1 MLDIDTR
8 VKLNQIIEG
17 QLPEFLRADFPLAE
31 DFLKT
36 YYLSQDAQGQA
47 GDILNNFD
55 QYLRV
60 DNYTPD
66 VVVGINT
73 LSSDIT
79 STSTEITLT
88 TTSTNLKPTS
98 AYPAEYGLLKIDDEI
113 ITYTSKTDTSFVGC
127 IRGFS
132 GITDYNVGVS
142 SYINSTNGNPLEF
155 KNTVAADH
163 KKDAVVTNLSALFLQ
178 EYYKK
183 LKKQFLPGF
192 ENVNFTDDLDVGNF
206 FKNAR
211 SFYQS
216 KGIEESIKI
225 LFRVLY
231 GVEPKVLD
239 LEERLIKPSGSEYI
253 RREVVVAEPISGDAG
268 NLIGQTIF
276 KSNDPA
282 TNAAVSEIE
291 PLTRDDKVYY
301 KISLFVG
308 FSDRDSIEGTF
319 TIPGKTK
326 VMEPCAVG
334 FSTITVDSTI
344 GFGHTGSV
352 VCGDNSIDYTSK
364 SINQFFGCSGITEA
378 ISTSSDI
385 RSDEVIVGYENGDT
399 TKKVELRITGVLSK
413 YKGLSDI
420 SLINEGESIFVKNV
434 GESIKNPEDPTYKE
448 IFANSWIYNTSSR
461 YQVESFNASTFVLGS
476 IIDKSSLKIND
487 TIDILERNSQTIVG
501 EAVISDVDTNNN
513 SVLLSGLFTLNPLK
527 EYDIRRKLKKATSS
541 GVELDQGDNSYVA
554 DILNVYVDDNN
565 DGYAASNS
573 LPSYLIPNTVVKR
586 SATISGAGSN
596 IVPDNIVDNNSSTII
611 KLNDPS
617 VFWSG
622 DSITYEASSTST
634 PLGGLE
640 DKGIYYVE
648 TGIDGDARNIALFLS
663 RTQIGDET
671 SRIRITQGNL
681 NDSHTL
687 TLTSHYNR
695 NLGASKILRK
705 FPLYQDLHLRG
716 NNSVPSRE
724 IGMLID
730 GVQIKTPI
738 SEDYIYYGSLSSIDV
753 FNSGTGYDVVNPPK
767 LSIQKSHNLGD
778 DALAEPIVTGSVEE
792 VFVDPHNFDIDKIVS
807 VKLTGGNGE
816 GCVLQPVVGNR
827 FRNLKFDS
835 RDIFFAGGV
844 SILDETIT
852 FQEDHNLTTGETV
865 YYSSNGNPEL
875 GIGAAYDT
883 TNTADGT
890 LANGAPYVIRVV
902 NSKTVTLYN
911 QYEDAV
917 GAIGINTIGFSTSTK
932 ASGIHHFRT
941 GSKKFLRGIKVTQS
955 GSGYTYKKL
964 NVNPS
969 GISTNHAKIDF
980 KNHGF
985 NDGDLIEY
993 SPTVGL
999 GTTVPQATDG
1009 LVASTGVTST
1019 TNFYHVLKLNDDSFR
1034 LADAGIGTNITDL
1047 NYSRNDY
1054 VGLGSTGT
1062 GYQTFSYPKI
1072 EVVVEATSSN
1082 NLTVDFTNL
1091 VTPIVTGS
1099 ITGTHVY
1106 ENGTEYGSD
1115 IVNLHKNPNI
1125 NIQSGKDAELSASV
1139 VDGKIAEV
1147 SVLNKGTQYFS
1158 LPKLV
1163 VEATGITTSGVIGNG
1178 AILKPVIK
1186 DGKLDKVVVI
1196 NPGIG
1201 YTSGLLNVY
1210 SESRGRNALLGG
1222 RISKYVINNVEQNED
1237 YYNLDSIGND
1247 LNLSVVGYHQNIA
1260 DTFGDVPSKHSPIIG
1275 WSYDGHPIYGP
1286 YGYSDSS
1293 KLGPQVGILS
1303 TGYALQPESKVGLRP
1318 DILKYPAGF
1327 FVNDWKYVG
1336 NGDLDRH
1343 NGRYCKTPEFP
1354 NGIYAYFAGV
1364 STSLQS
1370 NNLIPEYPYFIGDT
1384 YRSPF
1389 ISLNSTLSQDFD
1401 FNQSSLSRN
1410 TFPYK
1415 VSEKLANNDFIVE
1428 SNEFLRQLS
1437 TVESVTIGEVDELQ
1451 VLDGGRDYKVGDF
1464 TIFDNEGSNGS
1475 GLRGQV
1481 KSIVGIGISN
1491 ISTQIN
1497 KFENAVF
1504 VWEDENKVSAH
1515 YLPYIEVSDKDSVA
1529 VSGLTSSII
1538 GLTNN
1543 FSVGVTTDTIGLA
1556 KTMTSNSTVTG
1567 RVDDIYVNI
1576 IPDTISIG
1584 SSLRI
1589 DNNEIVR
1596 VLNKFNL
1603 GSILRVKR
1611 YGVGVAH
1618 TYSSKIDVLNSK
1630 IEIPVRVKQFESKVN
1645 DKVYFNGH
1653 QSVGMGVTIG
1663 GGISVDYTV
1672 GETTTPVPIP
1682 TRAIYLPDHPF
1693 KTGQKLIISKRGGA
1707 NSLLVG
1713 NFATSVGLFNL
1724 PDVTT
1729 DKFTVYAINKGQN
1742 YIGLVTSVG
1751 AASTS
1756 EGLFYHGNGDD
1767 DYEYLLESTFD
1778 QVQGDLDKIIST
1790 VTTKIGA
1797 ANTTTHGLQ
1806 TGDTVSLN
1814 VIPNTVVG
1822 LGTTSAL
1829 TLGFDEEF
1837 QKLTIN
1843 PISFADS
1850 DIDISQS
1857 KITVTNH
1864 GLKTGDRVLYKSS
1877 QPASGKEPFKNSSEE
1892 LLGCYY
1898 VYEISSNVIQIGK
1911 TLKDVTVEPPQLVD
1925 LTDIGGTSHSIA
1937 LVNPQIEVVKNAKLT
1952 FGVGSST
1959 LSGYQLKFYYD
1970 QEFTN
1975 EFVSVGSGTTFNTS
1989 SDNGIIGIGS
1999 TAIQSI
2005 AYTQSTP
2012 SRLYYSLE
2020 KGGYLSTADT
2030 LVKNYSEIKF
2040 VDSAYN
2046 GDYKVL
2052 GITSETFDIS
2062 PYSVPKVLKYEEEQC
2077 DTIEYA
2083 TESKTVVGPIKEVRV
2098 ISKGFNYK
2106 ALPKF
2111 TSVNSSSGENANI
2124 VALSTS
2130 IGRVNQI
2137 RIVDIGYE
2145 YSSDKTLSPE
2155 AFVSP
2160 VVRIDNLDT
2169 VKSVRV
2175 VDGGKEYLSPPDV
2188 IVYDPISDTIVDST
2202 SLVAKTPNQSIS
2214 EVDVIAPIQGLN
2226 SVNHKIIAVN
2236 NSNGVGINSMT
2247 GGGTGIVTCILDTP
2261 INGFTTPPFSV
2272 GDEIFVEGV
2281 ELFGEAGIG
2290 TQSNSGTGIS
2300 TEGDGYNSSNYQY
2313 RFFEVDDFINTNPA
2327 VLRYNLIGLTTN
2339 PGIAK
2344 TFQSGYANIVNRT
2357 KYPVLESIQERGTFV
2372 INESLFRFVNDRYVE
2387 IDLKVVDSRDDYIK
2401 TDGTYDVKIGDRL
2414 KGSVSDVTATV
2425 TSIVENKAKFEV
2437 DYSNR
2442 KDLGWVDNVGKISE
2456 DDQVIPDN
2464 DYYQNLSY
2472 SVKSSIPWE
2481 TFVDPL
2487 NRNVHPAGL
2496 KNFADISI
2504 GSTVNASVSY
2514 AATTNNVVI
2523 LDVVNE
2529 RRVDTINNFDFALDY
2544 DARGNKSKFIQLEN
2558 KKLADFTKCKTNRVL
2573 IQDDISPNF
2582 SSKGIQDLFTEVE
2595 EVTSNFSKYLIQII
2609 DPDTFDVQISDL
2621 IVLTN
2626 TNDAYLIE
2634 KTSDFSN
2641 MKLGDFTAE
2650 SDSFARKTLKF
2661 TPTEKYDKDHDIK
2674 VLKTSFNTNLITS
2687 GSQSIGSIDISAT
2700 NVSVAKTT
2708 IGFTTTTIATFS
2720 HTDFNG
2726 FRANVLLQDDV
2737 TKELSYNEVI
2747 VDFDGTDTYFS
2758 EIYSDSITFSY
2769 ASSNTGVLTARYDS
2783 GTIYFDCEN
2792 DTDRKINVSANIVGL
2807 GTTTAGIGTYRYSVP
2822 GQPAGSERSC
2832 RLESTYNTGTSSP
2845 IAVTTINK
2853 FADSSVKCFT
2863 RISTAGNSAIHEL
2876 VVLQDEGQATT
2887 IQYPYT
2893 GKSSSGIGTFGAV
2906 TAGND
2911 VTINFYPDASQ
2922 TQLVEVQSYNE
2933 IFYTPNDFANEA
2945 PTLVTG
2951 PVDRELFLTSYDG
2964 VNGSRANKLNFV
2976 LKHNNTPIYSKAFN
2990 PADTTQL
2997 DKATGTFTLENHFFN
3012 TNEEV
3017 IYTPQSTFVGVDAV
3031 AVSIASTTNNAGLT
3045 TDIMPSTAFVKVLAD
3060 NKFQLFS
3067 KKDYITSGNPITFTN
3082 DGSGNAHTIE
3092 MAKKL
3097 SKTVIGLDGIVQQ
3110 PITYTAIEH
3119 ALTNNIGAATSQF
3132 VLSGISSVQPRDV
3145 LKINDEYMKIEQ
3157 VGLSSLPEGTIN
3169 DATDVSLGIS
3179 TLPVVRVSRGALGI
3193 GATNHNAASLAR
3205 VHRGSF
3211 NIVGSTAWF
3220 LDPPKGNTRERRSI
3234 TNLPYIRAE
3243 FSGRTFLRQN
3253 YDTNMVFDDIS
3264 DNFTGIGRTYTLTR
3278 NGSNVLTGVT
3288 SAVGNGILFINGV
3301 FQTPL
3306 TINNSG
3312 NNYEFSADANAGITS
3327 VVFTG
3332 ISSANGE
3339 LMQSEFDINQN
3350 QLPRG
3355 GLIVSMGSTPG
3366 LGYAPMVGAK
3376 TKLDI
3381 VDNSNLFAAGS
3392 ISNVV
3397 GVGTSARYQFGIS
3410 TAAYDNTTGII
3421 TVTTS
3426 NVHGLSLGYPDYV
3439 KLKGLEFAC
3448 PTNVVGQPITG
3459 TTYNPTTG
3467 DLVITINEHGL
3478 TNNDAIKLE
3487 KESIVFSCNYNGATG
3502 SAAEKAYP
3510 RETDP
3515 AYDKFLYV
3523 SNVTTNTFTVNVL
3536 LGTTPTNTDA
3546 HTFVSATTT
3555 AVRTLNYV
3563 GVTTSIFSDHE
3574 RGLPLTG
3581 IVSERTFEVQAGV
3594 TSIPHVFQNSPNAYT
3609 YEFYPELTA
3618 GSGYRNPVAIGVTD
3632 IEFKHKFVSSTNN
3645 SITANNSDQ
3654 YTPTAANYDSATGDL
3669 VLTLDHNVKAATK
3682 HTVETAS
3689 YVAST
3694 GVLTVTITD
3703 HGFNNNDWV
3712 KIDDH
3717 SISFTC
3723 TMDSGTS
3730 VHSYPR
3736 ASDPYSNKWLQ
3747 VANKTDDT
3755 FELQVGTSPEVKFTP
3770 SYADYDPV
3778 TGMMELTIGSHTL
3791 SPGTSIK
3798 LAANSIG
3805 FTCDVDNNTSTKTY
3819 PRATDPF
3826 HDTAIKIESV
3836 TDTTITIQTLTTI
3849 PSTNIT
3855 KHTFVSASSNAVVTG
3870 GDYTHTFDSST
3881 PSGLSRAENTVQIAT
3896 DSLTFTCDRDDHLG
3910 KHTYP
3915 RSTDPAA
3922 GATIGVAATT
3932 NTTITI
3938 NVGSGGGGGTGAIVT
3953 AKVSTNK
3960 HKFVSATTGI
3970 VTDTSNNS
3978 YNVSDADYNPA
3989 TGELILTSTSHGFV
4003 GYSTITPTNA
4013 SYAPSTGVLTLTK
4026 NGHGFN
4032 VGDQILIADNSLTF
4046 TCTKDGN
4053 VTKHHYP
4060 RPTDPYSGKW
4070 LTITNKTINTF
4081 KVNVNPNPS
4090 SEQYPHTFISP
4101 ALNGCVAKANQTIA
4115 IEGGGLVMTCEH
4127 DLHQTLHPYPRTTDP
4142 AYNVQL
4148 PIGRVTPNT
4157 FSVQVGKSPAGT
4169 GGALEFTINNRGGRY
4184 VNPELQIPQP
4194 SYENVPITGVSRLG
4208 VGLTDATGKNLLLNL
4223 GVGAASTNVGAARS
4237 MFEIS
4242 DFAIARA
4249 GHSFKIGDKFKPE
4262 GLVTDKRLQKPLQD
4276 FELEVVETFNDYF
4289 AAWQFGEMDFI
4300 DSIAS
4305 LQDGYRKRFPLFFN
4319 GQLLSFEIDETA
4331 VLSSQIDLNAVLLV
4345 FVNGVLQTPDISY
4358 QFQGGTT
4365 FTFTEAPLDSDKVD
4379 IFFFL
4384 GQLGVDIEIVDVTE
4398 TVKIGDDL
4406 RIRQNL
4412 NHIDPN
4418 IPPVT
4423 ITQETD
4429 RIIKEILSSD
4439 LIESSVYTGPGINE
4453 DIAKPIEWTKQK
4465 NDLWIKGSLISK
4477 SRESIEPQIYPTAK
4491 IIGDVTTA
4499 SGTVGGLS
4507 DGIFVDDAEV
4517 FFYEEGP
4524 LHLDATD
4531 RYGITITSVDA
4542 LITSAD
4548 TSQVSAGFT
4557 ATVSNNSIVSTITT
4571 TNVGSGYTD
4580 GTYILSFSAP
4590 SEVGVGVGTTA
4601 TGTATITNGSVASTQ
4616 ITNAGFGYTH
4626 SSSPQ
4631 ILISRSEYEVEKV
4644 TKIQNS
4650 LGFTGIITGITTTTG
4665 TNGNPLALKFYFYAD
4680 KNATDLKA
4688 GYPVLIQNTPFT
4700 LSGITTTGEHIE
4712 FNDGS
4717 IQTTNN
4723 RWTAAKG
4730 GIAVTSI
4737 DGNDNEIVSI
4747 GSTFLDNIYKVADI
4761 YVVDQRAEI
4770 TCNIH
4775 SGSEVISGFAVTGY
4789 YDGNAGLTT
4798 SFGKISWGRL
4808 SGITRASSPISIGV
4822 TGLTVDSGLS
4832 TFPTIQRRNYD
4843 KSSLKGLRN
4852 TGAIRIQI

>member
-8 VKLNQIIEG
+8 VKLNQIIES
-17 QLPEFLRADFPLAE
+17 QLPEFLRSDFPLAE

-66 VVVGINT
+66 VVIGINT

-79 STSTEITLT
+79 ATSTEITLT

-98 AYPAEYGLLKIDDEI
+98 GYPAEYGLLKIDDEI

-132 GITDYNVGVS
+132 GITEYNVGIS
-142 SYINSTNGNPLEF
+142 SYINSTNGDPLEF

-163 KKDAVVTNLSALFLQ
+163 KKDSSITNLSALFLQ

-192 ENVNFTDDLDVGNF
+192 ENVRFTDQLDVGNF

-253 RREVVVAEPISGDAG
+253 RREVIVAEPISGDPSK
-268 NLIGQTIF
+268 LVGQTIF
-276 KSNDPA
+276 KSNDLA
-282 TNAAVSEIE
+282 TNASVSEIE

-308 FSDRDSIEGTF
+308 FSDRDLIEGTF

-326 VMEPCAVG
+326 VIESCSVG

-344 GFGHTGSV
+344 GFGQTGTV
-352 VCGDNSIDYTSK
+352 ICGSNTIDYTSK

-378 ISTSSDI
+378 INTASDL
-385 RSDEVIVGYENGDT
+385 RSNEVIFGYEDGDT
-399 TKKVELRITGVLSK
+399 SKKTELRITGVLSK
-413 YKGLSDI
+413 YKGISDI
-420 SLINEGESIFVKNV
+420 ALVNEGESIFVKNV

-448 IFANSWIYNTSSR
+448 IFANSWIYNTSCR

-476 IIDKSSLKIND
+476 VIDKSSLKIND
-487 TIDILERNSQTIVG
+487 IVDILERNSNTIVG
-501 EAVISDVDTNNN
+501 EAIVSDIDSNNN
-513 SVLLSGLFTLNPLK
+513 TVLLSGLFTLNSLK
-527 EYDIRRKLKKATSS
+527 EYDIRRKLKKVTSS
-541 GVELDQGDNSYVA
+541 GVELEQGDNSYVA
-554 DILNVYVDDNN
+554 DVLNVYVDDDK

-573 LPSYLIPNTVVKR
+573 LPSYSIPSTVVKR
-586 SATISGAGSN
+586 NATISGAGAN
-596 IVPDNIVDNNSSTII
+596 LVGINTTVI

-617 VFWSG
+617 VFWTG
-622 DSITYEASSTST
+622 DSVTYEASSTST
-634 PLGGLE
+634 PLIGLE
-640 DKGIYYVE
+640 NKGIYYVE
-648 TGIDGDARNIALFLS
+648 TGIDGDARNISLFLS
-663 RTQIGDET
+663 RTQIKNEA
-671 SRIRITQGNL
+671 SRIKITQGNL
-681 NDSHTL
+681 NDSHTF
-687 TLTSHYNR
+687 TLTSQYGR
-695 NLGASKILRK
+695 KLGANKVLRK
-705 FPLYQDLHLRG
+705 FPLSQNLFTSGD
-716 NNSVPSRE
+716 NTTPSRE
-724 IGMLID
+724 IGMLVD

-738 SEDYIYYGSLSSIDV
+738 SEDYIYYGPLSSIDV
-753 FNSGTGYDVVNPPK
+753 FNSGTGYDVLNPPK
-767 LSIQKSHNLGD
+767 ISIQKSHNLGD
-778 DALAEPIVTGSVEE
+778 DALAEPVVTGSVEE
-792 VFVDPHNFDIDKIVS
+792 VFVDPHNFDIDKVVS
-807 VKLTGGNGE
+807 VRLTGGNGS
-816 GCVLQPVVGNR
+816 GCVLQPVVGDR
-827 FRNLKFDS
+827 FRNLRFDS

-844 SILDETIT
+844 SIVDETIT

-917 GAIGINTIGFSTSTK
+917 GSIGINTIGFSTSTK

-980 KNHGF
+980 VNHGF

-993 SPTVGL
+993 SPTVGI
-999 GTTVPQATDG
+999 GSTVPQAIDG
-1009 LVASTGVTST
+1009 LVASTGITST
-1019 TNFYHVLKLNDDSFR
+1019 TNFYHVLKLNDNSFR
-1034 LADAGIGTNITDL
+1034 LANAGIGTNITDL

-1072 EVVVEATSSN
+1072 EVVVEATSNS

-1091 VTPIVTGS
+1091 VTPVVTGS
-1099 ITGTHVY
+1099 ITDVNVY
-1106 ENGTEYGSD
+1106 ENGSKYGSD
-1115 IVNLHKNPNI
+1115 VVNLHKDPI
-1125 NIQSGKDAELSASV
+1125 VTLKTGKEAELTASV

-1147 SVLNKGTQYFS
+1147 SVLNKGIDYNS
-1158 LPKLV
+1158 SPKLV
-1163 VEATGITTSGVIGNG
+1163 IESTGITTTNLVGNG
-1178 AILKPVIK
+1178 AVLRPVIK

-1196 NPGIG
+1196 NSGIG
-1201 YTSGLLNVY
+1201 YTSGLINVY
-1210 SESRGRNALLGG
+1210 AESRGTNGLLGA
-1222 RISKYVINNVEQNED
+1222 RIKKYIINNVQQNED
-1237 YYNLDSIGND
+1237 YFNIDSIGSD
-1247 LNLSVVGYHQNIA
+1247 LNLSVVGYHQDIA

-1286 YGYSDSS
+1286 YGYSDPS

-1303 TGYALQPESKVGLRP
+1303 TGYDLQPESKVGLRP
-1318 DILKYPAGF
+1318 DILKYPAGYF
-1327 FVNDWKYVG
+1327 TNDWKYIG
-1336 NGDLDRH
+1336 NSDLDKH

-1370 NNLIPEYPYFIGDT
+1370 NSLIPKYPYFIGDT

-1389 ISLNSTLSQDFD
+1389 ISSNTSLTHEFD
-1401 FNQSSLSRN
+1401 FNTSNLTRN

-1415 VSEKLANNDFIVE
+1415 VSEKFADNDFIVE

-1464 TIFDNEGSNGS
+1464 TVFDNEGTNGS

-1491 ISTQIN
+1491 INTEIN

-1515 YLPYIEVSDKDSVA
+1515 YLPFFEVNDKDSVA
-1529 VSGLTSSII
+1529 ISGITSSII
-1538 GLTNN
+1538 GLTNS
-1543 FSVGVTTDTIGLA
+1543 FSVGVKTDTIGLA
-1556 KTMTSNSTVTG
+1556 QTMTSNSTVTG

-1589 DNNEIVR
+1589 DNDEIVK
-1596 VLNKFNL
+1596 VLNKFDL

-1611 YGVGVAH
+1611 FGVGAAH

-1630 IEIPVRVKQFESKVN
+1630 IDIPVRVKEFESRIN

-1653 QSVGMGVTIG
+1653 QSVGMGVTVG
-1663 GGISVDYTV
+1663 GGISVDYKI
-1672 GETTTPVPIP
+1672 GETTTEVPIP
-1682 TRAIYLPDHPF
+1682 TRAIYLPNHPF
-1693 KTGQKLIISKRGGA
+1693 TTGQKLIISKRGGA

-1713 NFATSVGLFNL
+1713 NFETSVGLFNL

-1778 QVQGDLDKIIST
+1778 QVQGDLDKIITT
-1790 VTTKIGA
+1790 VTTNIGA
-1797 ANTTTHGLQ
+1797 ANTVTHGLQ
-1806 TGDTVSLN
+1806 TGDVVSLN
-1814 VIPNTVVG
+1814 VVPNTVVG

-1843 PISFADS
+1843 PLSFADS
-1850 DIDISQS
+1850 DIDINES

-1864 GLKTGDRVLYKSS
+1864 GLKTGDRILYKSS
-1877 QPASGKEPFKNSSEE
+1877 QPASGKEPFRTSSEE

-1898 VYEISSNVIQIGK
+1898 IFEVDSNIIQIGK

-1925 LTDIGGTSHSIA
+1925 LTNVGGTSHSIA

-1970 QEFTN
+1970 NEFKN
-1975 EFVSVGSGTTFNTS
+1975 EFVSVGSGITFNTNK
-1989 SDNGIIGIGS
+1989 DNGIIGIGS
-1999 TAIQSI
+1999 TATQSI
-2005 AYTQSTP
+2005 AYTDSTP

-2030 LVKNYSEIKF
+2030 LVRNYSEIKF
-2040 VDSAYN
+2040 VNSVYN

-2052 GITSETFDIS
+2052 GITSESFDIS
-2062 PYSVPKVLKYEEEQC
+2062 PNSVPKVLRYQEDQC
-2077 DTIEYA
+2077 DILEYA
-2083 TESKTVVGPIKEVRV
+2083 TESKTVIGPIKEVKT

-2106 ALPKF
+2106 SLPKF
-2111 TSVNSSSGENANI
+2111 SSVVSSAGENANI

-2160 VVRIDNLDT
+2160 VIRIDNLDT
-2169 VKSVRV
+2169 IESVRV
-2175 VDGGKEYLSPPDV
+2175 VDGGKEYLSAPDIV
-2188 IVYDPISDTIVDST
+2188 VYDPIEDKIVDST
-2202 SLVAKTPNQSIS
+2202 SLTAETPNQSIS
-2214 EVDVIAPIQGLN
+2214 EVKIVAPIQGLN
-2226 SVNHKIIAVN
+2226 SVNHRIISVN

-2247 GGGTGIVTCILDTP
+2247 GGGTGIVTCVLDTP
-2261 INGFTTPPFSV
+2261 INGFVVPPFTK
-2272 GDEIFVEGV
+2272 GDEIFIEGI

-2313 RFFEVDDFINTNPA
+2313 RFFKVDDFINTNPA
-2327 VLRYNLIGLTTN
+2327 VLKYNLIGLTTN

-2344 TFQSGYANIVNRT
+2344 TFQSGYANIINRT
-2357 KYPVLESIQERGTFV
+2357 KYPILESVQKRGNFI
-2372 INESLFRFVNDRYVE
+2372 INEALYIFTNDRYIEV
-2387 IDLKVVDSRDDYIK
+2387 DLKIVDSRDDYIK
-2401 TDGTYDVKIGDRL
+2401 TDGTYDVHVGDRL

-2425 TSIVENKAKFEV
+2425 TSIIENKARFEV
-2437 DYSNR
+2437 NYSNR
-2442 KDLGWVDNVGKISE
+2442 KDLGWVDNVGKISS
-2456 DDQVIPDN
+2456 DDQVIPNN

-2481 TFVDPL
+2481 SFVDSL
-2487 NRNVHPAGL
+2487 NRTVHPAGL
-2496 KNFADISI
+2496 KNFADVSI
-2504 GSTVNASVSY
+2504 GSTVQAGVSY
-2514 AATTNNVVI
+2514 GATTNNVVI

-2529 RRVDTINNFDFALDY
+2529 RRVDTINNYDLALDY
-2544 DARGNKSKFIQLEN
+2544 DARGNKSKFIQFEN

-2595 EVTSNFSKYLIQII
+2595 EVKSNFSKYLIQIV

-2621 IVLTN
+2621 IVLTT
-2626 TNDAYLIE
+2626 TNDAYLVE
-2634 KTSDFSN
+2634 KTSDYSN
-2641 MKLGDFTAE
+2641 IKLGEFTAE

-2674 VLKTSFNTNLITS
+2674 VLKTSFNTNIISS
-2687 GSQSIGSIDISAT
+2687 GNQSIGSIDLTAK
-2700 NVSVAKTT
+2700 NVGIGSTT
-2708 IGFTTTTIATFS
+2708 IGFTTTTIAQFS

-2726 FRANVLLQDDV
+2726 FRANVLMQDDV

-2758 EIYSDSITFSY
+2758 ESYTDSITFSY
-2769 ASSNTGVLTARYDS
+2769 ASSKVGVLTARYDS

-2792 DTDRKINVSANIVGL
+2792 DKDRKINVSANIVGL

-2822 GQPAGSERSC
+2822 GQPAGAERSC

-2863 RISTAGNSAIHEL
+2863 RISSAGNSAIHEL

-2887 IQYPYT
+2887 VQYPYT

-2964 VNGSRANKLNFV
+2964 VNGSRANKLNFL
-2976 LKHNNTPIYSKAFN
+2976 LKHNNTPIYSKTFN

-3157 VGLSSLPEGTIN
+3157 VGFSSLPEGTIN

-3467 DLVITINEHGL
+3467 DLVITINDHGL
-3478 TNNDAIKLE
+3478 ANNDAIKLE

-3523 SNVTTNTFTVNVL
+3523 SNVTTDTFTVNVL

-3632 IEFKHKFVSSTNN
+3632 IEFKHKFVSSNNN

-3770 SYADYDPV
+3770 SYADYNPV

-3855 KHTFVSASSNAVVTG
+3855 KHTFVSASPNAVVTG

-3938 NVGSGGGGGTGAIVT
+3938 NVGSGGGGGTGAVVT
-3953 AKVSTNK
+3953 ANVAPNR

-4300 DSIAS
+4300 DSIDS

-4398 TVKIGDDL
+4398 TIKIGDDV
-4406 RIRQNL
+4406 RIRQHP
-4412 NHIDPN
+4412 NHIDPDN
-4418 IPPVT
+4418 PPVT

-4453 DIAKPIEWTKQK
+4453 DIPKPLEWTKQK

-4491 IIGDVTTA
+4491 IIGDVTTS
-4499 SGTVGGLS
+4499 SGTIGGLS
-4507 DGIFVDDAEV
+4507 DGIFVDDAEA

-4524 LHLDATD
+4524 LHLDAND

-4542 LITSAD
+4542 LITTPD
-4548 TSQVSAGFT
+4548 TNQVSAGFT
-4557 ATVSNNSIVSTITT
+4557 ATVSNNSIVTAITT

-4700 LSGITTTGEHIE
+4700 LSGVTTTGEHIE

-4789 YDGNAGLTT
+4789 YDGSSGNAGLTT